1 MTDPSKVQEDADM
14 AYAEIALQ
22 RAARKALELGR
33 RTQTPVWVVRDG
45 ALVDLAAEEQ
55 NENVPAQNG

>member
-1 MTDPSKVQEDADM
+1 MTDPSEVYEDADM

-33 RTQTPVWVVRDG
+33 TTRTPVWVVKDG
-45 ALVDLAAEEQ
+45 VLVDLATGEDKEEGQ
-55 NENVPAQNG
+55 AQKG